1 MKGKIAVFAVIIFT
15 MIVLILCW
23 FWLQD
28 VITDYDLERTS
39 PVDGVIPQTTELL
52 PAHIDCKQF

>member
-39 PVDGVIPQTTELL
+39 PVYGVIPQTTELL
-52 PAHIDCKQF
+52 PADIDCKQF

>member
-39 PVDGVIPQTTELL
+39 PVDGVHPQTTEML
-52 PAHIDCKQF
+52 PSHIDCKQF

>member
-39 PVDGVIPQTTELL
+39 P
-52 PAHIDCKQF
+52 